1 MFDIIGKRY
10 WYFLFSLL
18 IIIPGTISLLLFGL
32 NLGLDFTGG
41 TLLELRFGQA
51 VTPAQVREVFVQKGL
66 PEPEVQP
73 VDERS
78 VITRSRFI
86 EAQAKEDLKR
96 TLAERFGSVEEV
108 RGESIGPVI
117 SQELTRNAFLSVALA
132 SLFIMLYLTWAFRTV
147 PDPLSYGVCAVVALL
162 HDVLLLLGVFSIL
175 GKVAHIQIDALFVTA
190 VLTVIGFSVH
200 DTIVVFD
207 RIRENMKRYAGAP
220 FELIVNH
227 SVNQTLDRSL
237 NTSLTTLFT
246 LTALFLFGGESIR
259 NNFILPLLIGIAS
272 GTYSSIFNAAC
283 LLVVWQNGELAALWR
298 RLTGRAAPGTA
309 RAA

>member
-18 IIIPGTISLLLFGL
+18 IIVPGTISLLLFGL

-96 TLAERFGSVEEV
+96 TLAEHFGSVEEV

-162 HDVLLLLGVFSIL
+162 HDVVLLLGVFSIL
-175 GKVAHIQIDALFVTA
+175 GKVAHVQIDALFVTA
-190 VLTVIGFSVH
+190 VL
-200 DTIVVFD
+200 
-207 RIRENMKRYAGAP
+207 
-220 FELIVNH
+220 
-227 SVNQTLDRSL
+227 
-237 NTSLTTLFT
+237 
-246 LTALFLFGGESIR
+246 
-259 NNFILPLLIGIAS
+259 
-272 GTYSSIFNAAC
+272 
-283 LLVVWQNGELAALWR
+283 
-298 RLTGRAAPGTA
+298 
-309 RAA
+309 